1 MTDTVGFT
9 VTRGNPTDEELAA
22 VVAVLTALAAAHEQS
37 VRPVPRQAPR
47 AWSPHWIP
55 YRAPGA
61 WTPFTH
67 LPVGV

>member
-22 VVAVLTALAAAHEQS
+22 VVAVLTALAAAGQ
-37 VRPVPRQAPR
+37 RPAQRQAPR
-47 AWSPHWIP
+47 VWSPHWIP

>member
-1 MTDTVGFT
+1 MTDPVGFT

-22 VVAVLTALAAAHEQS
+22 VVAVLTALAAAAR
-37 VRPVPRQAPR
+37 RPAQRQAPR
-47 AWSPHWIP
+47 VRSPHWIP